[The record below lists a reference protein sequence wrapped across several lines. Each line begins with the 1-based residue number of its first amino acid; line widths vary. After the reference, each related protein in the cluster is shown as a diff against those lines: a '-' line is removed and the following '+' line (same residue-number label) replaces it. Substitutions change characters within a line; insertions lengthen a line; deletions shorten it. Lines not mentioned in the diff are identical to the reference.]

1 MNLEKQFR
9 PLTYQLCWTEDVAA
23 MHAWHNYNNTINF
36 KYSNFEL
43 IFISIIVIIIIISVI
58 ITLTIILGPVS
69 VSH

>member
-1 MNLEKQFR
+1 MLDIIIKIQSI
-9 PLTYQLCWTEDVAA
+9 L
-23 MHAWHNYNNTINF
+23 
-36 KYSNFEL
+36 SNFEL